1 MIQQL
6 YPSVAHPIVLNLIKI
21 LIFQPRNTFQVKMPV
36 NV

>member
-21 LIFQPRNTFQVKMPV
+21 LIFHRALHSK
-36 NV
+36 